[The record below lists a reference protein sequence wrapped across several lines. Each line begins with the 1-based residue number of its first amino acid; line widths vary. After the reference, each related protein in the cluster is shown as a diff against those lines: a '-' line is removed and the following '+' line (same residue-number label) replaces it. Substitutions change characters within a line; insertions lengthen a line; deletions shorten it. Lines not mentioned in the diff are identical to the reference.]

1 MIYWLFKSFSIALY
15 INKINSPKTI
25 HEIIKSILASPVV
38 EKESLNKIV
47 EIINPV
53 FLISWLYLSVYWN
66 DNKRIKTSA
75 KIRIVKNSLKKR

>member
-25 HEIIKSILASPVV
+25 PEIIKSILASPVV

-66 DNKRIKTSA
+66 DNKRIKVTC
-75 KIRIVKNSLKKR
+75 LKCDTTILN